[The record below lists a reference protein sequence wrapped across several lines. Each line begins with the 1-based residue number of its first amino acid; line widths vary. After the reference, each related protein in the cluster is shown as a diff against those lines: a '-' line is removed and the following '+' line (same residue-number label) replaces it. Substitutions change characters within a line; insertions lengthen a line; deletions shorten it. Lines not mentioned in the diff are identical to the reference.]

1 MTGEEL
7 KAIRRQLGLSTKELG
22 RALGYTGADNTI
34 SVQIRRYESGARD
47 IPPWIERLAVMYGR
61 HGIPSEWQ

>member
-1 MTGEEL
+1 MTGEEF
-7 KAIRRQLGLSTKELG
+7 KAIRRELGLSAKAFG
-22 RALGYTGADNTI
+22 AALGYTGVKNTI
-34 SVQIRRYESGARD
+34 SVQIRRYESGERP